1 VGGDGAEF
9 LMLRPSEDGWIPDH
23 LGRVHLIGVGG
34 SGMSGVARI
43 LRERGYEVSGSDRSA
58 SEVTDALID
67 IGVKVHIG
75 HHSDFLATT
84 DTVISTYAIRDHHP
98 EIIEARERGIPIV
111 HRADALRYISRG
123 KKLVAVAGSHGKTT
137 STAMLATA
145 LHRAGI
151 DAGCVNGGVISEWGA
166 SSRNGESEWFV
177 IEADESDASFVIY
190 DTSVALVTNIAPD
203 HLDFYG
209 SVDAIFEAF
218 GRFVRTPSMTPVLC
232 VDDEG
237 VRQLIREVPEVSF
250 LGYGVGDDAA
260 VRLVDPSPAP
270 TASGT
275 IEYEGQREAFSLGVP
290 GALNAL
296 NATGVVATM
305 IAMGVTLADA
315 TRAVSGFQG
324 ADRRF
329 QFHGEVGG
337 IRVFDDH
344 AHHPTEVAAALDI
357 ARAVVGEGRVIAMF
371 QPHLFTRTQLMADSL
386 AKAFSQAAD
395 HTVFLD
401 IFGAREDPIEGVTTA
416 LILDQMSPESSWE
429 FEPDWDEACN
439 RAISWAKPGDI
450 ILTISTGDL
459 YQIVPRLLARMREVV
474 AGG

>member
-1 VGGDGAEF
+1 
-9 LMLRPSEDGWIPDH
+9 MLTPREDGWLPDDF
-23 LGRVHLIGVGG
+23 GRVHLIGVGG

-43 LRERGYEVSGSDRSA
+43 LRERGYEVTGSDRAA
-58 SEVTDALID
+58 SEVTDALEQ
-67 IGVKVHIG
+67 IGIRVHIG

-98 EIIEARERGIPIV
+98 EIVEATERGIPIV
-111 HRADALRYISRG
+111 HRADALRFISRG

-151 DAGCVNGGVISEWGA
+151 DAGCVNGGVVSEWGA
-166 SSRNGESEWFV
+166 SSRHGEADWFV
-177 IEADESDASFVIY
+177 IEADESDRSFVIY
-190 DTSVALVTNIAPD
+190 DTDVVMVTNIAPD

-209 SVDAIFEAF
+209 SVDAIFDAF
-218 GRFVRTPSMTPVLC
+218 AEFVTKPRKTPVLC

-237 VRQLIREVPEVSF
+237 VQTLLSRMGTF
-250 LGYGVGDDAA
+250 DYLGYGFSDTADVQ
-260 VRLVDPSPAP
+260 LVSFEQAP

-275 IEYEGQREAFSLGVP
+275 VSYRGETAEFRLAVP
-290 GALNAL
+290 GRLTAL
-296 NATGVVATM
+296 NATGVIATM
-305 IAMGVTLADA
+305 VAMGLSLADA
-315 TRAVSGFQG
+315 ASAVSGFQG

-344 AHHPTEVAAALDI
+344 AHHPSEVRAALEVGH
-357 ARAVVGEGRVIAMF
+357 AVVGEGRVITMF
-371 QPHLFTRTQLMADSL
+371 QPHLFTRTQLMADTL
-386 AKAFSQAAD
+386 AQAFSDGSD

-416 LILDQMSPESSWE
+416 LILDQMAPGSSWE
-429 FEPDWDEACN
+429 FEPDWDLACDAAI
-439 RAISWAKPGDI
+439 RAAGPGDI
-450 ILTISTGDL
+450 IVTMSTGDL
-459 YQIVPRLLARMREVV
+459 YQIVPRLLARMREVL
-474 AGG
+474 GDD

>member
-1 VGGDGAEF
+1 VGGEGAEK
-9 LMLRPSEDGWIPDH
+9 LMLRPSEDGWIPDR

-58 SEVTDALID
+58 SEVTDALGA
-67 IGVKVHIG
+67 IGVRVHIG

-98 EIIEARERGIPIV
+98 EIVEAEQRGLPIV

-166 SSRNGESEWFV
+166 SARHGQSEWFV
-177 IEADESDASFVIY
+177 IEADESDASFLIY
-190 DTSVALVTNIAPD
+190 DTSVVMVTNIAPD

-209 SVDAIFEAF
+209 SVDAIFDAF
-218 GRFVRTPSMTPVLC
+218 GRFVRSPSGVAVLC

-237 VRQLIREVPEVSF
+237 VRQLIDQQPGMHY
-250 LGYGVGDDAA
+250 LGYGRGEDAL
-260 VRLVDPSPAP
+260 VRLVEVSPAP
-270 TASGT
+270 TATGT
-275 IEYEGQREAFSLGVP
+275 IEYEGQRQQFRLGVP
-290 GALNAL
+290 GVLNAL

-305 IAMGVTLADA
+305 IAMGLGLEEAA
-315 TRAVSGFQG
+315 GAVSGFQG

-344 AHHPTEVAAALDI
+344 AHHPTEVRAALDI
-357 ARAVVGEGRVIAMF
+357 ARAVVGDGRVIVMF
-371 QPHLFTRTQLMADSL
+371 QPHLFTRTQLMADTL
-386 AKAFSQAAD
+386 AEAFSKGAD

-416 LILDQMSPESSWE
+416 LILDQMAPGSSWE
-429 FEPDWDEACN
+429 FEPDWDKACN
-439 RAISWAKPGDI
+439 QAIAWAKPGDI
-450 ILTISTGDL
+450 ILTMSTGDL
-459 YQIVPRLLARMREVV
+459 YQIVPRLLRRLQEVV